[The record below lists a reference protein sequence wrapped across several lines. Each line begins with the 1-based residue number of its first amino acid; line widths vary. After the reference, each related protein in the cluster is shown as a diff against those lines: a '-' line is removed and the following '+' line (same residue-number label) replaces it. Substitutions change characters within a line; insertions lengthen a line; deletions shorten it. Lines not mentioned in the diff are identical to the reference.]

1 MHPLSVEIVKQYT
14 DLASGGSSFL
24 EEVQTYDGEAEQS
37 KRAFDLCVNGQAAMW
52 LDRVSSYSLLGYT
65 PLSQTQISM
74 VTLPFGDDPASYLS
88 ADRFVMSKGTLHPEE
103 SWRWLRFLTYQVLRN
118 PRVRLPAR
126 QSVAQDIRYWERW
139 EDRERDTIN
148 YALKH
153 AHASSEWISDNYYK
167 AAIDAVLN
175 GQSVEEALSEAQV
188 QVMHMASVRESAPPL
203 PPLSMVETGSVV
215 EPGGIQITFA
225 AMDLY
230 TARYRQLADEFNAIQ
245 SDVYVE
251 IEPITHRNT
260 ADCFTSLKYE
270 DKTQINLEPLIQSD
284 QTFSFDNVP
293 SALWDPFQDQG
304 RIYGLP
310 VQADHIQ
317 VIVYNRDIFDAAG
330 IPYPQPEWSLEEFI
344 TKASALTQGSGEEKR
359 YGYMALEGHQTDIL
373 PFLAMQ
379 GAALWDGQGQPRF
392 NAPEVIAA
400 VQSYRDLALLMNV
413 MPIFPSDLLETAPSN
428 QRLREQWVATGR
440 VAMWEDTLSFNEDVI
455 HPNTNWG
462 IAPWPTGHNG
472 GVARYLPVGL
482 SVSKTTR
489 YPEACWQWFNFVSS
503 QTDIITN
510 IPAQRSILTSPDY
523 IAYIGE
529 ERARTYQ
536 TIIEYKPVPMVR
548 SLDEEAELYWFLKAL
563 SVILEGTPVEQ
574 ALTEAQQRAN
584 QLP

>member
-1 MHPLSVEIVKQYT
+1 MQGDAMNRIVRGWEFLLGLLLLLAACHSSASLTSTPQTQATSIPARSSEDPNDKIQREEDIVTISFACNGCRPEILEGHAFLELITQFEMLNPDIRIELVSTEDILDSPNSEQGPVVLTHQLLSQVDTALWEPTLEATRQSLLMNLGDFIDADTSFDIDDFYPGMLEHSQWDGGTWAVPGEGDLWVIFYNRDLFDAAGTPYPQCGWTWEEFLATANHLTIQEGNHIVQYGFVNLSPHHYLFKGLSEYRGYRPSESLQNLDLMHPLSVEIVKQYT
-14 DLASGGSSFL
+14 DLASGGSSLL

-37 KRAFDLCVNGQAAMW
+37 RRAFDLCVNGQAAMW

-74 VTLPFGDDPASYLS
+74 VTLPFGDDPTSYLS

-126 QSVAQDIRYWERW
+126 QSVAQDVRYWERW

-293 SALWDPFQDQG
+293 SALWAWFRKP
-304 RIYGLP
+304 
-310 VQADHIQ
+310 
-317 VIVYNRDIFDAAG
+317 
-330 IPYPQPEWSLEEFI
+330 
-344 TKASALTQGSGEEKR
+344 GS
-359 YGYMALEGHQTDIL
+359 
-373 PFLAMQ
+373 
-379 GAALWDGQGQPRF
+379 
-392 NAPEVIAA
+392 
-400 VQSYRDLALLMNV
+400 
-413 MPIFPSDLLETAPSN
+413 
-428 QRLREQWVATGR
+428 
-440 VAMWEDTLSFNEDVI
+440 
-455 HPNTNWG
+455 
-462 IAPWPTGHNG
+462 
-472 GVARYLPVGL
+472 
-482 SVSKTTR
+482 
-489 YPEACWQWFNFVSS
+489 
-503 QTDIITN
+503 
-510 IPAQRSILTSPDY
+510 
-523 IAYIGE
+523 
-529 ERARTYQ
+529 
-536 TIIEYKPVPMVR
+536 
-548 SLDEEAELYWFLKAL
+548 
-563 SVILEGTPVEQ
+563 
-574 ALTEAQQRAN
+574 
-584 QLP
+584 